1 VRVIAWID
9 VDLFANGRGLT
20 PRCLHDLAGLPVLA
34 RVVEGALACPSVRE
48 VAVTCP
54 PRDRETVHAALAGLT
69 CRVLGVEAPDVVNRA
84 LRRRARKWAG
94 HSWRGGISSTY
105 LYDEEGNPGA
115 MYAALVALE
124 ASHALKLSPS
134 GPFVDTAMVEAMIA
148 QVQTLPPNQDFC
160 VSSAPPGL
168 NYEVYGRT
176 TAAKFAQGRDTIRT
190 SLALKPGELMPDPTS
205 FDFWHALD
213 VDVVACSARLL
224 VDSARGEALVRG
236 LVEAEGLG
244 LLRAPAA
251 EVVRALARRPGPSW
265 WRLPEEVEVEVCSE
279 TAVAFDLRPVV
290 RRDVPRMDL
299 ATMEALA
306 DGLAGADDV
315 RWSFGGL
322 GDPLLHTGLEDLIGA
337 AKRKGAYGVHVATSG
352 AAVTR
357 EAAAMLARS
366 DVDVVTVELT
376 AATPE
381 GYARLHGDASFAK
394 AVAGVEALLAEKR
407 DGAPLVLVE
416 WVKVK
421 ELEGEFEAFHDHW
434 APKADG
440 VVIRGACGYAGQVA
454 DRAVMHLLP
463 GTRSVCERLQRR
475 MSILPNGDVT
485 LCEMDYLGRHA
496 VGNVL
501 RDRVEDL
508 WRGRFEE
515 VRLAHARGEFGA
527 HPLCSSCQE
536 WGAL

>member
-1 VRVIAWID
+1 MRAIAWID
-9 VDLFANGRGLT
+9 VDLSTNGRGL
-20 PRCLHDLAGLPVLA
+20 PSRCLHDLLGRTVLA

-54 PRDRETVHAALAGLT
+54 PRDRETVHAALAGLA

-94 HSWRGGISSTY
+94 HSWRGGISSTFV
-105 LYDEEGNPGA
+105 YDEEGNPGA
-115 MYAALVALE
+115 MYAALVALD
-124 ASHALKLSPS
+124 ATHALKLSPS
-134 GPFVDTAMVEAMIA
+134 GPFVDIAMVEAMIA
-148 QVQTLPPNQDFC
+148 QVETLPPHQDFC

-168 NYEVYGRT
+168 NYEVYGRE

-190 SLALKPGELMPDPTS
+190 SLTLRPGELMPDPTS

-213 VDVVACSARLL
+213 VDVVSCATRLL

-236 LVEAEGLG
+236 LVEAEGLPI
-244 LLRAPAA
+244 LRAPAA
-251 EVVRALARRPGPSW
+251 EVVRAVRRRPGPSW

-279 TAVAFDLRPVV
+279 TPVPFDLRPLVQ
-290 RRDVPRMDL
+290 REVPRMEL

-306 DGLAGADDV
+306 DGLSGADDV
-315 RWSFGGL
+315 KWSLGGL
-322 GDPLLHTGLEDLIGA
+322 GDPVLHPGLEELIGA
-337 AKRKGAYGVHVATSG
+337 AKRKGAYGVHVATTG
-352 AAVTR
+352 AAVTQ
-357 EAAAMLARS
+357 ETASALARS
-366 DVDVVTVELT
+366 GVDVVTVELT
-376 AATPE
+376 AATAE
-381 GYARLHGDASFAK
+381 GYGRLHHGPPFAK
-394 AVAGVEALLAEKR
+394 AVAGVETLLAEKR
-407 DGAPLVLVE
+407 DGCPLVLVE

-440 VVIRGACGYAGQVA
+440 VVIRGACDYAGQVP

-463 GTRSVCERLQRR
+463 GTRGVCERLQRR
-475 MSILPNGDVT
+475 MTVLPNGDVT
-485 LCEMDYLGRHA
+485 LCEMDYLGQHV
-496 VGNVL
+496 VGSVR

-508 WRGRFEE
+508 WRGRFEGA
-515 VRLAHARGEFGA
+515 RLAHARGEFGV
-527 HPLCSSCQE
+527 HPLCPSCKE

>member
-1 VRVIAWID
+1 M
-9 VDLFANGRGLT
+9 
-20 PRCLHDLAGLPVLA
+20 LA

-54 PRDRETVHAALAGLT
+54 PGDREALHAALAGLP
-69 CRVLGVEAPDVVNRA
+69 CRVLGVEAPDVPNRP

-94 HSWRGGISSTY
+94 HSWRGGISSTFV
-105 LYDEEGNPGA
+105 YDEEGNPGA
-115 MYAALVALE
+115 LYAALVALD
-124 ASHALKLSPS
+124 ATHAVKLSPS

-148 QVQTLPPNQDFC
+148 QAETLPPNQDFC

-168 NYEVYGRT
+168 NYEVYGRE
-176 TAAKFAQGRDTIRT
+176 TAAKFAKGRDTIRT
-190 SLALKPGELMPDPTS
+190 SLALRPGELMPDPTS

-213 VDVVACSARLL
+213 VDVVACAARLL

-236 LVEAEGLG
+236 LVGAEGLA

-251 EVVRALARRPGPSW
+251 EVVRAVRRGTALSW
-265 WRLPEEVEVEVCSE
+265 WGLPEEVEVEVCSE
-279 TAVAFDLRPVV
+279 TPVPFDLKPLAQ
-290 RRDVPRMDL
+290 RDASMMDL
-299 ATMEALA
+299 ATIDALA
-306 DGLAGADDV
+306 DGLSGADDV
-315 RWSFGGL
+315 RWSLGGL
-322 GDPLLHTGLEDLIGA
+322 GDPVLHPGLEELIGA

-352 AAVTR
+352 AAVTP
-357 EAAAMLARS
+357 EVARMIARAE
-366 DVDVVTVELT
+366 VDVVTVELT

-381 GYARLHGDASFAK
+381 GYAQLHHGTPFAR
-394 AVAGVEALLAEKR
+394 AVDGVEALLAEKR

-421 ELEGEFEAFHDHW
+421 ELEGEFEEFHDHW

-440 VVIRGACGYAGQVA
+440 VVIRGACDYAGQLP

-463 GTRSVCERLQRR
+463 GTRGVCERLQRR
-475 MSILPNGDVT
+475 MTVLPNGDVT
-485 LCEMDYLGRHA
+485 LCEMDYLGKHV
-496 VGNVL
+496 VGNVR

-515 VRLAHARGEFGA
+515 VRLAHARLEFGA
-527 HPLCSSCQE
+527 HPLCPSCKE